1 MPRFVKFLFFDR
13 ESFCPSG
20 DVQAFVCL
28 FLPLFKKDWL
38 FLVRRLT
45 GIILYAMAHDLFAA
59 FPPATKE
66 DWLLQVA
73 KDSKGKV
80 QGSDLGYTLWDSIR
94 LQPLYTEEDRQGS
107 VKQHRFHPV
116 SEFAGMPP
124 RRWSNLVTMIPGD
137 TNQDLL
143 QALEN
148 GADGLVLPLYGME
161 NLSEL
166 LAGVLPQY
174 LAIYILPLGNP
185 IPALQSFLDWVD
197 SCGIEP
203 ASLSGGMLWSPADPV
218 FDQQLDLGLGV
229 ELLEELLELC
239 APYPAFKSF
248 CIKTSR
254 YTESGAHPLDALV
267 YGLGELVEVLDKTS
281 LSPSAVFSGLFL
293 ETSIAEQHF
302 GEIARH
308 LAFRTLVQDLAK
320 LYAVELTEQELTLF
334 CQTSQWSKSIL
345 DAHTNLI
352 RQTYEAMSAILG
364 GANVLWVRPFE
375 EENASALERR
385 VARNVSNVLK
395 DEAYLDKVQD
405 PAAGA
410 YYLEALVA
418 ALRTEL
424 KQELQRLESEGG
436 WWKACQAGVL
446 QHRVKAYR
454 AKIQGNLLDGTIT
467 KVGANSYQAPPSLTY
482 NKALVPFEETSQQL
496 KPTRAAYLVERQ
508 TIDSL

>member
-1 MPRFVKFLFFDR
+1 M
-13 ESFCPSG
+13 
-20 DVQAFVCL
+20 
-28 FLPLFKKDWL
+28 
-38 FLVRRLT
+38 RRLS
-45 GIILYAMAHDLFAA
+45 GIILYSMAHDLFAA
-59 FPPATKE
+59 FPTATKE

-73 KDSKGKV
+73 KESKGKV
-80 QGSDLGYTLWDSIR
+80 QGSDLGASLWDSIP
-94 LQPLYTEEDRQGS
+94 LQPLYTQEDRPGPVQ
-107 VKQHRFHPV
+107 QHRFHPA
-116 SEFAGMPP
+116 SEFPGMPP
-124 RRWSNLVTMIPGD
+124 RTWSNLVTLVPGD

-174 LAIYILPLGNP
+174 LSIYLLPLGNP
-185 IPALQSFLDWVD
+185 IPALQLFLDWVD
-197 SCGIEP
+197 SCGIEST
-203 ASLSGGMLWSPADPV
+203 ALSGGMLWSPSDPV

-229 ELLEELLELC
+229 ELLEELLEMS
-239 APYPAFKSF
+239 APYPGFKAF

-281 LSPSAVFSGLFL
+281 LSPSDVFSGLFL
-293 ETSIAEQHF
+293 ETSVAEQHF

-308 LAFRTLVQDLAK
+308 LAFRALVQDFAK
-320 LYAVELTEQELTLF
+320 LYRVEIAEQELLLF
-334 CQTSQWSKSIL
+334 CQTSQWSKSVL

-352 RQTYEAMSAILG
+352 RQTYEAMSAIFG
-364 GANVLWVRPFE
+364 GANFLWVRPFD
-375 EENASALERR
+375 EENASSLERR

-405 PAAGA
+405 PAAGT
-410 YYLEALVA
+410 YFLESLVA
-418 ALRTEL
+418 VLGSEL
-424 KQELQRLESEGG
+424 KQRLQQLESKGG

-446 QHRVKAYR
+446 QEHVKSHR
-454 AKIQGNLLDGTIT
+454 AKIQGSLLDGSST

-482 NKALVPFEETSQQL
+482 NKALVTFEESSYEL
-496 KPTRAAYLVERQ
+496 KPTRAAYLVERLTLD
-508 TIDSL
+508 TI

>member
-1 MPRFVKFLFFDR
+1 MI
-13 ESFCPSG
+13 
-20 DVQAFVCL
+20 
-28 FLPLFKKDWL
+28 
-38 FLVRRLT
+38 RRLT
-45 GIILYAMAHDLFAA
+45 GIILYFMAHDLFAA
-59 FPPATKE
+59 FPTATKE

-80 QGSDLGYTLWDSIR
+80 QGSDLGYTLWDRIS
-94 LQPLYTEEDRQGS
+94 LQPLYTQEDYPGTVQ
-107 VKQHRFHPV
+107 QHRFHPP
-116 SEFAGMPP
+116 SEFPGMPP
-124 RRWSNLVTMIPGD
+124 RTWSNLVTMVPGD

-174 LAIYILPLGNP
+174 LAIYLLPLGNP
-185 IPALQSFLDWVD
+185 IPALQLFLDWVD

-203 ASLSGGMLWSPADPV
+203 ATLTGGMLWSPADPV

-229 ELLEELLELC
+229 ELLEEVLEMS
-239 APYPAFKSF
+239 APYPAFKAF

-281 LSPSAVFSGLFL
+281 TSPSAIFSSLFL
-293 ETSIAEQHF
+293 ETSVAEQHF

-308 LAFRTLVQDLAK
+308 LAFRALVQDLAK
-320 LYAVELTEQELTLF
+320 LYDVQIAEEELPLF
-334 CQTSQWSKSIL
+334 CQTSHWSKSVL

-364 GANVLWVRPFE
+364 GANFLWVRPFD
-375 EENASALERR
+375 EENASPLERR

-405 PAAGA
+405 AAAGT
-410 YYLEALVA
+410 YYLESLVV
-418 ALRTEL
+418 ALRTDL
-424 KQELQRLESEGG
+424 KQGLQRLESEGG

-446 QHRVKAYR
+446 QARVKAYR
-454 AKIQGNLLDGTIT
+454 AKIQASLLDGTST
-467 KVGANSYQAPPSLTY
+467 KVGANSYEAPPSLTY
-482 NKALVPFEETSQQL
+482 NKALAPFEETSYQL
-496 KPTRAAYLVERQ
+496 KPTRAAYLVERL

>member
-1 MPRFVKFLFFDR
+1 LI
-13 ESFCPSG
+13 
-20 DVQAFVCL
+20 
-28 FLPLFKKDWL
+28 
-38 FLVRRLT
+38 RRLT
-45 GIILYAMAHDLFAA
+45 DIILYAMAHDLFAA

-73 KDSKGKV
+73 KESKGKV
-80 QGSDLGYTLWDSIR
+80 QGSDLGYTLWDSIP
-94 LQPLYTEEDRQGS
+94 LQPLYTEEDRQDP
-107 VKQHRFHPV
+107 VQQHSFHPV
-116 SEFAGMPP
+116 SEFPGMPP
-124 RRWSNLVTMIPGD
+124 RRWTNLVTMVPGD

-174 LAIYILPLGNP
+174 IAIYILPLGNP
-185 IPALQSFLDWVD
+185 IPALQTFLDWVG
-197 SCGIEP
+197 SCEIEP
-203 ASLSGGMLWSPADPV
+203 SALTGGMIWSPADPV

-229 ELLEELLELC
+229 ELLEELFEIC
-239 APYPAFKSF
+239 APYPAFKAF

-267 YGLGELVEVLDKTS
+267 YGLGELVEVLDKSS
-281 LSPSAVFSGLFL
+281 LSPSTVFSGLFL
-293 ETSIAEQHF
+293 ETSVAEQHF

-308 LAFRTLVQDLAK
+308 LSFRALVQDLAK
-320 LYAVELTEQELTLF
+320 LYDVEIAEEELPLF

-364 GANVLWVRPFE
+364 GANILWVRPFD
-375 EENASALERR
+375 EENASPLERR

-405 PAAGA
+405 PAAGS
-410 YYLEALVA
+410 YYLESLVA

-424 KQELQRLESEGG
+424 KQGLQRLESEGG
-436 WWKACQAGVL
+436 WWKACQSGVL
-446 QHRVKAYR
+446 QARVKDYR
-454 AKIQGNLLDGTIT
+454 AKVQGSLLDGTST

-482 NKALVPFEETSQQL
+482 NKVLAPFEESSYQL
-496 KPTRAAYLVERQ
+496 KPTRAAYLVERL